1 MPSPKLA
8 DACCLTPH
16 KERLCV
22 DVAEWLS
29 GLGLE
34 RYIQAFQDA
43 EVTTE
48 VLPELTEADLRDL
61 GLPLGPRKIVLKAIQ
76 APGGTLAT
84 VVLPKQEVGLQAA
97 PISEAERR
105 QLTVMFVDLVG
116 STALSSRLD
125 PEEMSELIRSYQNT
139 VAGEIT
145 RFEGHI
151 AKFLG
156 DGVLAYFG
164 WPKAHEDEAERAV
177 RAGLNLT
184 AAVAALAAP
193 TSGSLAARVG
203 IATGLV
209 VVGHLVGEEEARER
223 AVVGETPNLAARLQ
237 EVAEPGC
244 VVVSEATR
252 RLLGDLFA
260 YRDLGSPRLKGFA
273 EPVRAWSILGEG
285 TAESR
290 FDARYGAS
298 TTALVGRDQELALLL
313 DRWERAKE
321 GEGQVVLL
329 VGEPGIG
336 KSRLVHSLRERLGS
350 EPRTPLRQYCSPY
363 HTNSALYPVI
373 GLLERAAGLQ
383 REDPPERQLDK
394 LETMLALAVEN
405 VEESAPL
412 LADLLA
418 IPSAGRYPP
427 LDLNPLQKKERI
439 FQTLLDQ
446 LAGLASRQPV
456 LALYE
461 DVHWIDPTTRELLG
475 RVVDR
480 VQRLRVL
487 AVITFRPEFAPPWT
501 GHGHVTTL
509 SLSRLG
515 RRQGTAVVGRVTGGK
530 RLPDEVLE
538 QILAKTD
545 GVPLFVEELTKTV
558 LESGL
563 LEDRGDCYE
572 LTGPLPPLA
581 IPATLQDSLMA
592 RLDRLASVK
601 EVAQMAACIGR
612 EFSDELLAAV
622 ASLGEHA
629 LGDALAQLLTAE
641 LIFRR
646 GSPPKLVYSFKHA
659 LVQDVAHE
667 SLLKSRRQQIHARI
681 AAVLE
686 ECFPAVAETEPETLA
701 QHLTEAGLAD
711 QAVGYWLRAGRNAV
725 ARSANLEAISHLS
738 KGLEALNRLPA
749 GPERDR
755 KELALQTAI
764 GTPLIAVHGY
774 AAPQTGATY
783 SRARFLCER
792 LGDTSALFATLSGE
806 FTYHF
811 VRGDYGMMRQLT
823 DEARRTSERTADAAL
838 LLAAHRLSGLT
849 ALQVGAFVEARS
861 EFEAI
866 LRLYDPSQ
874 HRPPPVHYVHDPK
887 ISALPYL
894 AVILWILGYPE
905 QARRWSV
912 AALEYA
918 ELLNQANL
926 TAHVRVYGGA
936 GLAELL
942 RDTAAVRG
950 HADAIIGLADQHSL
964 HYFRLS
970 GLILRGWVMAQE
982 GASDAGLA
990 LMCQS
995 AAERLALGVG
1005 WYQIR
1010 YLCMLAASYLHTGA
1024 AEEGLGVIAQAA
1036 DLVIRN
1042 NDHIWE
1048 AELCRLKGQLLS
1060 VRGAASAEVGFCFE
1074 QALATARGQS
1084 AKSFELRAATT
1095 LARLR
1100 RDQGKRPEARALLA
1114 PIYGWFTEGFDTHDL
1129 KEAKALLDDVS

>member
-1 MPSPKLA
+1 M
-8 DACCLTPH
+8 DI
-16 KERLCV
+16 
-22 DVAEWLS
+22 AEWLR

-34 RYIQAFQDA
+34 RYTQAFQDA

-48 VLPELTEADLRDL
+48 VLAELTEADLREL
-61 GLPLGPRKIVLKAIQ
+61 GLPLGPRKIVLKAIE
-76 APGGTLAT
+76 ALADPPT
-84 VVLPKQEVGLQAA
+84 TDLLPEEAREEVGSKTVA
-97 PISEAERR
+97 ISVEAGRR

-116 STALSSRLD
+116 STALSTRLD
-125 PEEMSELIRSYQNT
+125 PEEMGDLIRNYQNT

-164 WPKAHEDEAERAV
+164 WPRAHEDEAERAA
-177 RAGLNLT
+177 RAGLSLT

-193 TSGSLAARVG
+193 GDGALAARVG

-237 EVAEPGC
+237 EVAEPGR
-244 VVVSEATR
+244 VVVAEATR

-260 YRDLGSPRLKGFA
+260 YRDLGALRLKGFA
-273 EPVRAWSILGEG
+273 EPVRVWSILGEG
-285 TAESR
+285 AAESR
-290 FDARYGAS
+290 FDARHAS
-298 TTALVGRDQELALLL
+298 TTVLVGRDQELALLL
-313 DRWERAKE
+313 DRWERAKDS
-321 GEGQVVLL
+321 EGQVVLL
-329 VGEPGIG
+329 AGEPGIG
-336 KSRLVHSLRERLGS
+336 KSRLVHALRERLGS
-350 EPRTPLRQYCSPY
+350 EPRTPLRHYCSPY

-383 REDPPERQLDK
+383 RGEPPERQLDT
-394 LETMLALAVEN
+394 LEAMLALAVEN
-405 VEESAPL
+405 VQESAPL
-412 LADLLA
+412 FADLLA
-418 IPSAGRYPP
+418 IPTGGRYRP
-427 LDLNPLQKKERI
+427 LDLSPQHKKERI
-439 FQTLLDQ
+439 FQALLNQ
-446 LAGLASRQPV
+446 VAGLASRQPV

-461 DVHWIDPTTRELLG
+461 DVHWIDPTTLELLG

-487 AVITFRPEFAPPWT
+487 TVITFRPEFAPPWT

-509 SLSRLG
+509 SLSRLA
-515 RRQGTAVVGRVTGGK
+515 RRQGAAVVGRVTGGK

-563 LEDRGDCYE
+563 LEDTGDCYE

-612 EFSDELLAAV
+612 EFSHELLAAV
-622 ASLGEHA
+622 ASLGENA

-646 GSPPKLVYSFKHA
+646 GAPLKVGYSFKHA

-686 ECFPAVAETEPETLA
+686 ERFPTVAETEPEMLA
-701 QHLTEAGLAD
+701 QHLTEAGLAGR
-711 QAVGYWLRAGRNAV
+711 AVGYWLRAGRSA
-725 ARSANLEAISHLS
+725 AERSANLEAISHLS

-749 GPERDR
+749 CPERDR
-755 KELALQTAI
+755 QELTLQTAI

-774 AAPQTGATY
+774 AAPQTGAAY
-783 SRARFLCER
+783 SRARLLCER
-792 LGDTSALFATLSGE
+792 LGDTGALFATLSGE

-823 DEARRTSERTADAAL
+823 EEARRTSERTADAAL
-838 LLAAHRLSGLT
+838 RLAAHRLSGLT

-861 EFEAI
+861 EFETI
-866 LRLYDPSQ
+866 LRLYDPSR
-874 HRPPPVHYVHDPK
+874 HRPPPVHFVHDPK

-905 QARRWSV
+905 QARCWSV
-912 AALEYA
+912 AALQYA
-918 ELLNQANL
+918 EVLNQANL

-950 HADAIIGLADQHSL
+950 HADAIISLADQHRL

-970 GLILRGWVMAQE
+970 GLILRGWVIAQE
-982 GASDAGLA
+982 GATEEGLA
-990 LMCQS
+990 LMRQS

-1010 YLCMLAASYLHTGA
+1010 YLCMLAATHLQAGT

-1036 DLVIRN
+1036 NLVARN
-1042 NDHIWE
+1042 NDHMWE
-1048 AELCRLKGQLLS
+1048 AELRRLEGELRSAQ
-1060 VRGAASAEVGFCFE
+1060 GASPADVESCFE

-1084 AKSFELRAATT
+1084 AKSFELRASIS

-1100 RDQGKRPEARALLA
+1100 RDQGKHAEARALLA
-1114 PIYGWFTEGFDTHDL
+1114 PVYGWFTEGFDTRDL
-1129 KEAKALLDDVS
+1129 KEAKALLDELS

>member
-1 MPSPKLA
+1 M
-8 DACCLTPH
+8 DI
-16 KERLCV
+16 
-22 DVAEWLS
+22 AEWLR

-34 RYIQAFQDA
+34 RYTQAFQDA

-48 VLPELTEADLRDL
+48 VLAELTEADLREL
-61 GLPLGPRKIVLKAIQ
+61 GLPLGPRKIVLKAIE
-76 APGGTLAT
+76 ALADPPT
-84 VVLPKQEVGLQAA
+84 TDLLPEEAREEVGSKTVA
-97 PISEAERR
+97 ISVEAGRR

-116 STALSSRLD
+116 STALSTRLD
-125 PEEMSELIRSYQNT
+125 PEEMGDLIRNYQNT

-164 WPKAHEDEAERAV
+164 WPRAHEDEAERAA
-177 RAGLNLT
+177 RAGLSLT

-193 TSGSLAARVG
+193 GDGALAARVG

-237 EVAEPGC
+237 EVAEPGR
-244 VVVSEATR
+244 VVVAEATR

-260 YRDLGSPRLKGFA
+260 YRDLGALRLKGFA
-273 EPVRAWSILGEG
+273 EPVRVWSILGEG
-285 TAESR
+285 AAESR
-290 FDARYGAS
+290 FDARHAS

-313 DRWERAKE
+313 DRWERAKDS
-321 GEGQVVLL
+321 EGQVVLL
-329 VGEPGIG
+329 AGEPGIG
-336 KSRLVHSLRERLGS
+336 KSRLVHALRERLGS
-350 EPRTPLRQYCSPY
+350 EPRTPLRHYCSPY
-363 HTNSALYPVI
+363 HTNSAFYPVI

-383 REDPPERQLDK
+383 RGEPPERQLDT
-394 LETMLALAVEN
+394 LEAMLALAVEN
-405 VEESAPL
+405 VQESAPL
-412 LADLLA
+412 FADLLA
-418 IPSAGRYPP
+418 IPTGGRYRP
-427 LDLNPLQKKERI
+427 LDLSPQHRKERI
-439 FQTLLDQ
+439 FQALLDQ
-446 LAGLASRQPV
+446 VAGLASRQPV

-461 DVHWIDPTTRELLG
+461 DVHWIDPTTLELLG

-509 SLSRLG
+509 SLSRLA
-515 RRQGTAVVGRVTGGK
+515 RRQGAAVLGRVTGGK

-563 LEDRGDCYE
+563 LEDTGDCYE

-612 EFSDELLAAV
+612 EFSHELLAAV
-622 ASLGEHA
+622 ASLGENA

-646 GSPPKLVYSFKHA
+646 GAPPKVGYSFKHA

-686 ECFPAVAETEPETLA
+686 ERFPTVAETEPEMLA
-701 QHLTEAGLAD
+701 QHLTEAGLAGR
-711 QAVGYWLRAGRNAV
+711 AVGYWLRAGRSA
-725 ARSANLEAISHLS
+725 AERSANLEAISHLS

-749 GPERDR
+749 CPERDR
-755 KELALQTAI
+755 QELTLQTAI

-774 AAPQTGATY
+774 AAPQTGAAY
-783 SRARFLCER
+783 SRARLLCER
-792 LGDTSALFATLSGE
+792 LGDTGALFATLSGE

-823 DEARRTSERTADAAL
+823 EEARRTSERTADAAL
-838 LLAAHRLSGLT
+838 RLAAHRLSGLT

-861 EFEAI
+861 EFETI
-866 LRLYDPSQ
+866 LRLYDPSR
-874 HRPPPVHYVHDPK
+874 HRPPPVHFVHDPK

-905 QARRWSV
+905 QARCWSV
-912 AALEYA
+912 AALQYA
-918 ELLNQANL
+918 EVLNQANL

-950 HADAIIGLADQHSL
+950 HADAIISLADQHRL

-970 GLILRGWVMAQE
+970 GLILRGWVIAQE
-982 GASDAGLA
+982 GATEEGLA
-990 LMCQS
+990 LMRQS

-1010 YLCMLAASYLHTGA
+1010 YLCMLAATHLQAGT

-1036 DLVIRN
+1036 NLVARN
-1042 NDHIWE
+1042 NDHMWE
-1048 AELCRLKGQLLS
+1048 AELRRLEGELRSAQ
-1060 VRGAASAEVGFCFE
+1060 GASPADVESCFE

-1084 AKSFELRAATT
+1084 AKSFELRASIS

-1100 RDQGKRPEARALLA
+1100 RDQGKHAEARALLA
-1114 PIYGWFTEGFDTHDL
+1114 PVYGWFTEGFDTRDL
-1129 KEAKALLDDVS
+1129 KEAKALLDELS

>member
-1 MPSPKLA
+1 
-8 DACCLTPH
+8 
-16 KERLCV
+16 V
-22 DVAEWLS
+22 DIAEWLR

-34 RYIQAFQDA
+34 RYTQAFQDA

-48 VLPELTEADLRDL
+48 VLAELTEADLREL
-61 GLPLGPRKIVLKAIQ
+61 GLPLGPRKIVLKAIE
-76 APGGTLAT
+76 ALADPPT
-84 VVLPKQEVGLQAA
+84 TDLLPEEAREEVGSKTVA
-97 PISEAERR
+97 ISVEAGRR

-116 STALSSRLD
+116 STALSTRLD
-125 PEEMSELIRSYQNT
+125 PEEMGDLIRNYQNT

-164 WPKAHEDEAERAV
+164 WPRAHEDEAERAA
-177 RAGLNLT
+177 RAGLSLT

-193 TSGSLAARVG
+193 GDGALAARVG

-237 EVAEPGC
+237 EVAEPGR
-244 VVVSEATR
+244 VVVAEATR

-260 YRDLGSPRLKGFA
+260 YRDLGALRLKGFA
-273 EPVRAWSILGEG
+273 EPVRVWSILGEG
-285 TAESR
+285 AAESR
-290 FDARYGAS
+290 FDARHAS

-313 DRWERAKE
+313 DRWERAKDS
-321 GEGQVVLL
+321 EGQVVLL
-329 VGEPGIG
+329 AGEPGIG
-336 KSRLVHSLRERLGS
+336 KSRLVHALRERLGS
-350 EPRTPLRQYCSPY
+350 EPRTPLRHYCSPY
-363 HTNSALYPVI
+363 HTNSAFYPVI

-383 REDPPERQLDK
+383 RGEPPERQLDT
-394 LETMLALAVEN
+394 LEAMLALAVEN
-405 VEESAPL
+405 VQESAPL
-412 LADLLA
+412 FADLLA
-418 IPSAGRYPP
+418 IPTGGRYRP
-427 LDLNPLQKKERI
+427 LDLSPQHRKERI
-439 FQTLLDQ
+439 FQALLNQ
-446 LAGLASRQPV
+446 VAGLASRQPV

-461 DVHWIDPTTRELLG
+461 DVHWIDPTTLELLG

-509 SLSRLG
+509 SLSRLA
-515 RRQGTAVVGRVTGGK
+515 RRQGAAVVGRVTGGK

-563 LEDRGDCYE
+563 LEDTGDCYE

-612 EFSDELLAAV
+612 EFSHELLAAV
-622 ASLGEHA
+622 ASLGENA

-646 GSPPKLVYSFKHA
+646 GAPPKVGYSFKHA

-686 ECFPAVAETEPETLA
+686 ERFPTVAETEPEMLA
-701 QHLTEAGLAD
+701 QHLTEAGLAGR
-711 QAVGYWLRAGRNAV
+711 AVGYWLRAGRSA
-725 ARSANLEAISHLS
+725 AERSANLEAISHLS

-749 GPERDR
+749 CPERDR
-755 KELALQTAI
+755 QELTLQTAI

-774 AAPQTGATY
+774 AAPQTGAAY
-783 SRARFLCER
+783 SRARLLCER
-792 LGDTSALFATLSGE
+792 LGDTGALFATLSGE

-823 DEARRTSERTADAAL
+823 EEARRTSERTADAAL
-838 LLAAHRLSGLT
+838 RLAAHRLSGLT

-861 EFEAI
+861 EFETI
-866 LRLYDPSQ
+866 LRLYDPSR
-874 HRPPPVHYVHDPK
+874 HRPPPVHFVHDPK

-905 QARRWSV
+905 QARCWSV
-912 AALEYA
+912 AALQYA
-918 ELLNQANL
+918 EVLNQANL

-950 HADAIIGLADQHSL
+950 HADAIISLADQHRL

-970 GLILRGWVMAQE
+970 GLILRGWVIAQE
-982 GASDAGLA
+982 GATEEGLA
-990 LMCQS
+990 LMRQS

-1010 YLCMLAASYLHTGA
+1010 YLCMLAATHLQAGT

-1036 DLVIRN
+1036 NLVARN
-1042 NDHIWE
+1042 NDHMWE
-1048 AELCRLKGQLLS
+1048 AELRRLEGELRSAQ
-1060 VRGAASAEVGFCFE
+1060 GASPADVESCFE

-1084 AKSFELRAATT
+1084 AKSFELRASIS

-1100 RDQGKRPEARALLA
+1100 RDQGKHAEARALLA
-1114 PIYGWFTEGFDTHDL
+1114 PVYGWFTEGFDTRDL
-1129 KEAKALLDDVS
+1129 KEAKALLDELS

>member
-1 MPSPKLA
+1 
-8 DACCLTPH
+8 
-16 KERLCV
+16 V
-22 DVAEWLS
+22 DIAEWLR

-34 RYIQAFQDA
+34 RYTQAFQDA

-48 VLPELTEADLRDL
+48 VLAELTEADLREL
-61 GLPLGPRKIVLKAIQ
+61 GLPLGPRKIVLKAIE
-76 APGGTLAT
+76 ALADPPT
-84 VVLPKQEVGLQAA
+84 TDLLPEEAREEVGSKTVA
-97 PISEAERR
+97 ISVEAGRR

-125 PEEMSELIRSYQNT
+125 PEEMGDLIRNYQNT

-164 WPKAHEDEAERAV
+164 WPRAHEDEAERAA
-177 RAGLNLT
+177 RAGLSLT

-193 TSGSLAARVG
+193 GDGALAARVG

-237 EVAEPGC
+237 EVAEPGR
-244 VVVSEATR
+244 VVVAEATR

-260 YRDLGSPRLKGFA
+260 YRDLGALRLKGFA
-273 EPVRAWSILGEG
+273 EPVRVWSILGEG
-285 TAESR
+285 AAESR
-290 FDARYGAS
+290 FDARHAS

-313 DRWERAKE
+313 DRWERAKDS
-321 GEGQVVLL
+321 EGQVVLL
-329 VGEPGIG
+329 AGEPGIG
-336 KSRLVHSLRERLGS
+336 KSRLVHALRERLGS
-350 EPRTPLRQYCSPY
+350 EPRTPLRHYCSPY
-363 HTNSALYPVI
+363 HTNSAFYPVI

-383 REDPPERQLDK
+383 RGEPPERQLDT
-394 LETMLALAVEN
+394 LEAMLALAVEN
-405 VEESAPL
+405 VQESAPL
-412 LADLLA
+412 FADLLA
-418 IPSAGRYPP
+418 IPTGGRYRP
-427 LDLNPLQKKERI
+427 LDLSPQHRKERI
-439 FQTLLDQ
+439 FQALLDQ
-446 LAGLASRQPV
+446 VAGLASRQPV

-461 DVHWIDPTTRELLG
+461 DVHWIDPTTLELLG

-509 SLSRLG
+509 SLSRLA
-515 RRQGTAVVGRVTGGK
+515 RRQGAAVVGRVTGGK

-563 LEDRGDCYE
+563 LEDTGDCYE

-612 EFSDELLAAV
+612 EFSHELLAAV
-622 ASLGEHA
+622 ASLGENA

-646 GSPPKLVYSFKHA
+646 GAPPKVGYSFKHA

-686 ECFPAVAETEPETLA
+686 ERFPTVAETEPEMLA
-701 QHLTEAGLAD
+701 QHLTEAGLAGR
-711 QAVGYWLRAGRNAV
+711 AVGYWLRAGRSA
-725 ARSANLEAISHLS
+725 AERSANLEAISHLS

-749 GPERDR
+749 CPERDR
-755 KELALQTAI
+755 QELTLQTAI

-774 AAPQTGATY
+774 AAPQTGAAY
-783 SRARFLCER
+783 SRARLLCER
-792 LGDTSALFATLSGE
+792 LGDTGALFATLSGE

-823 DEARRTSERTADAAL
+823 EEARRTSERTADAAL
-838 LLAAHRLSGLT
+838 RLAAHRLSGLT

-861 EFEAI
+861 EFETI
-866 LRLYDPSQ
+866 LRLYDPSR
-874 HRPPPVHYVHDPK
+874 HRPPPVHFVHDPK

-905 QARRWSV
+905 QARCWSV
-912 AALEYA
+912 AALQYA
-918 ELLNQANL
+918 EVLNQANL

-950 HADAIIGLADQHSL
+950 HADAIISLADQHRL

-970 GLILRGWVMAQE
+970 GLILRGWVIAQE
-982 GASDAGLA
+982 GATEEGLA
-990 LMCQS
+990 LMRQS

-1010 YLCMLAASYLHTGA
+1010 YLCMLAATHLQAGT

-1036 DLVIRN
+1036 NLVARN
-1042 NDHIWE
+1042 NDHMWE
-1048 AELCRLKGQLLS
+1048 AELRRLEGELRSAQ
-1060 VRGAASAEVGFCFE
+1060 GASPADVESCFE

-1084 AKSFELRAATT
+1084 AKSFELRASIS

-1100 RDQGKRPEARALLA
+1100 RDQGKHAEARALLA
-1114 PIYGWFTEGFDTHDL
+1114 PVYGWFTEGFDTRDL
-1129 KEAKALLDDVS
+1129 KEAKALLDELS

>member
-1 MPSPKLA
+1 M
-8 DACCLTPH
+8 DI
-16 KERLCV
+16 
-22 DVAEWLS
+22 AEWLR

-34 RYIQAFQDA
+34 RYTQAFQDA

-48 VLPELTEADLRDL
+48 VLPELTEADLREL

-76 APGGTLAT
+76 ALAGAPTT
-84 VVLPKQEVGLQAA
+84 VLLPEAAGEEAGSKAA
-97 PISEAERR
+97 PIPVEAGRR

-125 PEEMSELIRSYQNT
+125 PEEMGELIRNYQNM

-164 WPKAHEDEAERAV
+164 WPRAHEDEAERAV
-177 RAGLNLT
+177 RAGLSLT

-193 TSGSLAARVG
+193 GGGALAARVG

-237 EVAEPGC
+237 GVAEPGR
-244 VVVSEATR
+244 VVVAEATR

-260 YRDLGSPRLKGFA
+260 YRDLDALRLKGFA

-290 FDARYGAS
+290 FDARHGAS

-329 VGEPGIG
+329 AGEPGIG
-336 KSRLVHSLRERLGS
+336 KSCLVHGLRERLGS
-350 EPRTPLRQYCSPY
+350 EPRTPLRHYCSPY
-363 HTNSALYPVI
+363 HANSALYPVI

-383 REDPPERQLDK
+383 RGDPPERQLDK

-405 VEESAPL
+405 VQESAPL
-412 LADLLA
+412 FADLLA
-418 IPSAGRYPP
+418 IPTGRRYRP
-427 LDLNPLQKKERI
+427 LDLSPQHKKERI
-439 FQTLLDQ
+439 FQALLDQ
-446 LAGLASRQPV
+446 LAGLSSRQPV

-461 DVHWIDPTTRELLG
+461 DVHWIDPTTLDLLG

-480 VQRLRVL
+480 VQRLRAL

-501 GHGHVTTL
+501 GHGHVTAL

-515 RRQGTAVVGRVTGGK
+515 RRQVAAVIGRVTGGK

-563 LEDRGDCYE
+563 LEDTGDCYE

-592 RLDRLASVK
+592 RLDRLAPVK

-612 EFSDELLAAV
+612 EFSHELLAAV
-622 ASLGEHA
+622 ASPGENA

-646 GSPPKLVYSFKHA
+646 GVPPKVGYSFKHA

-686 ECFPAVAETEPETLA
+686 ECFPTVAETEPETLA

-711 QAVGYWLRAGRNAV
+711 RAVGYWLRAGRNA
-725 ARSANLEAISHLS
+725 AERSANLEAISHLS
-738 KGLEALNRLPA
+738 KGLEALNRLPED
-749 GPERDR
+749 PERDR
-755 KELALQTAI
+755 QELALQTAI

-774 AAPQTGATY
+774 AAPQTGAAY
-783 SRARFLCER
+783 SRARLLCER
-792 LGDTSALFATLSGE
+792 LGDAGALFATLSGE

-811 VRGDYGMMRQLT
+811 VRGDYGMMRQLAE
-823 DEARRTSERTADAAL
+823 EARRTSERTADAAL
-838 LLAAHRLSGLT
+838 RLAAHRLSGLT
-849 ALQVGAFVEARS
+849 ALHVGAFVEARS

-887 ISALPYL
+887 ISALAYL
-894 AVILWILGYPE
+894 PVILWILGYPE
-905 QARRWSV
+905 QARRGSV
-912 AALEYA
+912 AALQYA
-918 ELLNQANL
+918 EVLNQANL

-950 HADAIIGLADQHSL
+950 HADAIISLADQHSL

-982 GASDAGLA
+982 GATEAGPA
-990 LMCQS
+990 LMRQS
-995 AAERLALGVG
+995 AAERLALGVR

-1010 YLCMLAASYLHTGA
+1010 YLCMLAATHLQAGA
-1024 AEEGLGVIAQAA
+1024 AEEGLGVIAQAT
-1036 DLVIRN
+1036 DLVARN
-1042 NDHIWE
+1042 NEHMWE
-1048 AELCRLKGQLLS
+1048 AELRRLEGELRSAQ
-1060 VRGAASAEVGFCFE
+1060 GASPADAESCFE
-1074 QALATARGQS
+1074 QALATARGQG
-1084 AKSFELRAATT
+1084 AKSFELRAAIS

-1100 RDQGKRPEARALLA
+1100 RDQGKHPEARALLA
-1114 PIYGWFTEGFDTHDL
+1114 PVYGWFTEGFDTRDL
-1129 KEAKALLDDVS
+1129 KEAKALLDELS

>member
-1 MPSPKLA
+1 
-8 DACCLTPH
+8 
-16 KERLCV
+16 V
-22 DVAEWLS
+22 DIAEWLR

-34 RYIQAFQDA
+34 RYTQAFQDA

-48 VLPELTEADLRDL
+48 VLAELTEADLREL
-61 GLPLGPRKIVLKAIQ
+61 GLPLGPRKIVLKAIE
-76 APGGTLAT
+76 ALADPPT
-84 VVLPKQEVGLQAA
+84 TDLLPEEAREEVGSKTVA
-97 PISEAERR
+97 ISVEAGRR

-116 STALSSRLD
+116 STALSTRLD
-125 PEEMSELIRSYQNT
+125 PEEMGDLIRNYQNT

-164 WPKAHEDEAERAV
+164 WPRAHEDEAERAA
-177 RAGLNLT
+177 RAGLSLT

-193 TSGSLAARVG
+193 GDGALAARVG

-237 EVAEPGC
+237 EVAEPGR
-244 VVVSEATR
+244 VVVAEATR

-260 YRDLGSPRLKGFA
+260 YRDLGALRLKGFA
-273 EPVRAWSILGEG
+273 EPVRVWSILGEG
-285 TAESR
+285 AAESR
-290 FDARYGAS
+290 FDARHAS

-313 DRWERAKE
+313 DRWERAKDS
-321 GEGQVVLL
+321 EGQVVLL
-329 VGEPGIG
+329 AGEPGIG
-336 KSRLVHSLRERLGS
+336 KSRLVHALRERLGS
-350 EPRTPLRQYCSPY
+350 EPRTPLRHYCSPY
-363 HTNSALYPVI
+363 HTNSAFYPVI

-383 REDPPERQLDK
+383 RGEPPERQLDT
-394 LETMLALAVEN
+394 LEAMLALAVEN
-405 VEESAPL
+405 VQESAPL
-412 LADLLA
+412 FADLLA
-418 IPSAGRYPP
+418 IPTGGRYRP
-427 LDLNPLQKKERI
+427 LDLSPQHRKERI
-439 FQTLLDQ
+439 FQALLDQ
-446 LAGLASRQPV
+446 VAGLASRQPV

-461 DVHWIDPTTRELLG
+461 DVHWIDPTTLELLG

-509 SLSRLG
+509 SLSRLA
-515 RRQGTAVVGRVTGGK
+515 RRQGAAVVGRVTGGK

-563 LEDRGDCYE
+563 LEDTGDCYE

-612 EFSDELLAAV
+612 EFSHELLAAV
-622 ASLGEHA
+622 ASLGENA

-646 GSPPKLVYSFKHA
+646 GAPPKVGYSFKHA

-686 ECFPAVAETEPETLA
+686 ERFPTVAETEPEMLA
-701 QHLTEAGLAD
+701 QHLTEAGLAGR
-711 QAVGYWLRAGRNAV
+711 AVGYWLRAGRSA
-725 ARSANLEAISHLS
+725 AERSANLEAISHLS

-749 GPERDR
+749 CPERDR
-755 KELALQTAI
+755 QELTLQTAI

-774 AAPQTGATY
+774 AAPQTGAAY
-783 SRARFLCER
+783 SRARLLCER
-792 LGDTSALFATLSGE
+792 LGDTGALFATLSGE

-823 DEARRTSERTADAAL
+823 EEARRTSERTADAAL
-838 LLAAHRLSGLT
+838 RLAAHRLSGLT

-861 EFEAI
+861 EFETI
-866 LRLYDPSQ
+866 LRLYDPSR
-874 HRPPPVHYVHDPK
+874 HRPPPVHFVHDPK

-905 QARRWSV
+905 QARCWSV
-912 AALEYA
+912 AALQYA
-918 ELLNQANL
+918 EVLNQANL

-950 HADAIIGLADQHSL
+950 HADAIISLADQHRL

-970 GLILRGWVMAQE
+970 GLILRGWVIAQE
-982 GASDAGLA
+982 GATEEGLA
-990 LMCQS
+990 LMRQS

-1010 YLCMLAASYLHTGA
+1010 YLCMLAATHLQAGT

-1036 DLVIRN
+1036 NLVARN
-1042 NDHIWE
+1042 NDHMWE
-1048 AELCRLKGQLLS
+1048 AELRRLEGELRSAQ
-1060 VRGAASAEVGFCFE
+1060 GASPADVESCFE

-1084 AKSFELRAATT
+1084 AKSFELRASIS

-1100 RDQGKRPEARALLA
+1100 RDQGKHAEARALLA
-1114 PIYGWFTEGFDTHDL
+1114 PVYGWFTEGFDTRDL
-1129 KEAKALLDDVS
+1129 KEAKALLDELS

>member
-1 MPSPKLA
+1 M
-8 DACCLTPH
+8 DI
-16 KERLCV
+16 
-22 DVAEWLS
+22 AEWLR

-34 RYIQAFQDA
+34 RYTQAFQDA

-48 VLPELTEADLRDL
+48 VLAELTEADLREL
-61 GLPLGPRKIVLKAIQ
+61 GLPLGPRKIVLKAIE
-76 APGGTLAT
+76 ALADPPT
-84 VVLPKQEVGLQAA
+84 TDLLPEEAREEVGSKTVA
-97 PISEAERR
+97 ISVEAGRR

-116 STALSSRLD
+116 STALSTRLD
-125 PEEMSELIRSYQNT
+125 PEEMGDLIRNYQNT

-164 WPKAHEDEAERAV
+164 WPRAHEDEAERAA
-177 RAGLNLT
+177 RAGLSLT

-193 TSGSLAARVG
+193 GDGALAARVG

-237 EVAEPGC
+237 EVAEPGR
-244 VVVSEATR
+244 VVVAEATR

-260 YRDLGSPRLKGFA
+260 YRDLGALRLKGFA
-273 EPVRAWSILGEG
+273 EPVRVWSILGEG
-285 TAESR
+285 AAESR
-290 FDARYGAS
+290 FDARHAS

-313 DRWERAKE
+313 DRWERAKDS
-321 GEGQVVLL
+321 EGQVVLL
-329 VGEPGIG
+329 AGEPGIG
-336 KSRLVHSLRERLGS
+336 KSRLVHALRERLGS
-350 EPRTPLRQYCSPY
+350 EPRTPLRHYCSPY
-363 HTNSALYPVI
+363 HTNSAFYPVI

-383 REDPPERQLDK
+383 RGEPPERQLDT
-394 LETMLALAVEN
+394 LEAMLALAVEN
-405 VEESAPL
+405 VQESAPL
-412 LADLLA
+412 FADLLA
-418 IPSAGRYPP
+418 IPTGGRYRP
-427 LDLNPLQKKERI
+427 LDLSPQHRKERI
-439 FQTLLDQ
+439 FQALLDQ
-446 LAGLASRQPV
+446 VAGLASRQPV

-461 DVHWIDPTTRELLG
+461 DVHWIDPTTLELLG

-509 SLSRLG
+509 SLSRLA
-515 RRQGTAVVGRVTGGK
+515 RRQGAAVVGRVTGGK

-563 LEDRGDCYE
+563 LEDTGDCYE

-612 EFSDELLAAV
+612 EFSHELLAAV
-622 ASLGEHA
+622 ASLGENA

-646 GSPPKLVYSFKHA
+646 GAPPKVGYSFKHA

-686 ECFPAVAETEPETLA
+686 ERFPTVAETEPEMLA
-701 QHLTEAGLAD
+701 QHLTEAGLAGR
-711 QAVGYWLRAGRNAV
+711 AVGYWLRAGRSA
-725 ARSANLEAISHLS
+725 AERSANLEAISHLS

-749 GPERDR
+749 CPERDR
-755 KELALQTAI
+755 QELTLQTAI

-774 AAPQTGATY
+774 AAPQTGAAY
-783 SRARFLCER
+783 SRARLLCER
-792 LGDTSALFATLSGE
+792 LGDTGALFATLSGE

-823 DEARRTSERTADAAL
+823 EEARRTSERTADAAL
-838 LLAAHRLSGLT
+838 RLAAHRLSGLT

-861 EFEAI
+861 EFETI
-866 LRLYDPSQ
+866 LRLYDPSR
-874 HRPPPVHYVHDPK
+874 HRPPPVHFVHDPK

-905 QARRWSV
+905 QARCWSV
-912 AALEYA
+912 AALQYA
-918 ELLNQANL
+918 EVLNQANL

-950 HADAIIGLADQHSL
+950 HADAIISLADQHRL

-970 GLILRGWVMAQE
+970 GLILRGWVIAQE
-982 GASDAGLA
+982 GATEEGLA
-990 LMCQS
+990 LMRQS

-1010 YLCMLAASYLHTGA
+1010 YLCMLAATHLQAGT

-1036 DLVIRN
+1036 NLVARN
-1042 NDHIWE
+1042 NDHMWE
-1048 AELCRLKGQLLS
+1048 AELRRLEGELRSAQ
-1060 VRGAASAEVGFCFE
+1060 GASPADVESCFE

-1084 AKSFELRAATT
+1084 AKSFELRASIS

-1100 RDQGKRPEARALLA
+1100 RDQGKHAEARALLA
-1114 PIYGWFTEGFDTHDL
+1114 PVYGWFTEGFDTRDL
-1129 KEAKALLDDVS
+1129 KEAKALLDELS

>member
-1 MPSPKLA
+1 M
-8 DACCLTPH
+8 
-16 KERLCV
+16 

-76 APGGTLAT
+76 APAGTLTT

-97 PISEAERR
+97 PTTEAERR

-193 TSGSLAARVG
+193 TSGSLATRVG

-418 IPSAGRYPP
+418 IPSAGRYRP

>member
-1 MPSPKLA
+1 M
-8 DACCLTPH
+8 DI
-16 KERLCV
+16 
-22 DVAEWLS
+22 AEWLR

-34 RYIQAFQDA
+34 RYTQAFQDA

-48 VLPELTEADLRDL
+48 VLAELTEADLREL
-61 GLPLGPRKIVLKAIQ
+61 GLPLGPRKIVLKAIE
-76 APGGTLAT
+76 ALADPPTTDLLLEEAREESKT
-84 VVLPKQEVGLQAA
+84 VA
-97 PISEAERR
+97 ISVEAGRR

-116 STALSSRLD
+116 STALSTRLD
-125 PEEMSELIRSYQNT
+125 PEEMGDLIRNYQNT

-164 WPKAHEDEAERAV
+164 WPRAHEDEAERAA
-177 RAGLNLT
+177 RAGLSLT

-193 TSGSLAARVG
+193 GDGALAARVG

-237 EVAEPGC
+237 EVAEPGR
-244 VVVSEATR
+244 VVVAEATR

-260 YRDLGSPRLKGFA
+260 YRDLGALCLKGFA
-273 EPVRAWSILGEG
+273 EPVRVWSILGEG
-285 TAESR
+285 AAESR
-290 FDARYGAS
+290 FDARHAS
-298 TTALVGRDQELALLL
+298 TTVLVGRDQELALLL
-313 DRWERAKE
+313 DRWERAKD

-329 VGEPGIG
+329 AGEPGIG
-336 KSRLVHSLRERLGS
+336 KSRLVHALRERLGS
-350 EPRTPLRQYCSPY
+350 EPRTPLRHYCSPY
-363 HTNSALYPVI
+363 HTNSAFYPVI

-383 REDPPERQLDK
+383 RGEPPERQLDT
-394 LETMLALAVEN
+394 LEAMLALAVEN
-405 VEESAPL
+405 VQESAPL
-412 LADLLA
+412 FADLLA
-418 IPSAGRYPP
+418 IPTGGRYRP
-427 LDLNPLQKKERI
+427 LDLSPQHRKERI
-439 FQTLLDQ
+439 FQALLDQ
-446 LAGLASRQPV
+446 VAGLASRQPV

-461 DVHWIDPTTRELLG
+461 DVHWIDPTTLELLG
-475 RVVDR
+475 RIVDR

-487 AVITFRPEFAPPWT
+487 TVITFRPEFAPPWT

-509 SLSRLG
+509 SLSRLA
-515 RRQGTAVVGRVTGGK
+515 RRQGAAVVGRVTGGK

-563 LEDRGDCYE
+563 LEDTGDCYE

-612 EFSDELLAAV
+612 EFSHELLAAV
-622 ASLGEHA
+622 ASLGENA

-646 GSPPKLVYSFKHA
+646 GAPPKVGYSFKHA

-686 ECFPAVAETEPETLA
+686 ERFPTVAETEPEMLA
-701 QHLTEAGLAD
+701 QHLTEAGLAGR
-711 QAVGYWLRAGRNAV
+711 AVGYWLRAGRSA
-725 ARSANLEAISHLS
+725 AERSANLEAISHLS

-749 GPERDR
+749 CPERDR
-755 KELALQTAI
+755 QELTLQTAI

-774 AAPQTGATY
+774 AAPQTGAAY
-783 SRARFLCER
+783 SRARLLCER
-792 LGDTSALFATLSGE
+792 LGDTGALFATLSGE

-823 DEARRTSERTADAAL
+823 EEARRTSERTADAAL
-838 LLAAHRLSGLT
+838 RLAAHRLSGLT

-861 EFEAI
+861 EFETI
-866 LRLYDPSQ
+866 LRLYDPSR
-874 HRPPPVHYVHDPK
+874 HRPPPVHFVHDPK

-905 QARRWSV
+905 QARCWSV
-912 AALEYA
+912 AALQYA
-918 ELLNQANL
+918 EVLNQANL

-950 HADAIIGLADQHSL
+950 HADAIISLADQHRL

-970 GLILRGWVMAQE
+970 GLILRGWVIAQE
-982 GASDAGLA
+982 GATEEGLA
-990 LMCQS
+990 LMRQS

-1010 YLCMLAASYLHTGA
+1010 YLCMLAATHLQAGT

-1036 DLVIRN
+1036 NLVARN
-1042 NDHIWE
+1042 NDHMWE
-1048 AELCRLKGQLLS
+1048 AELRRLEGELRSAQ
-1060 VRGAASAEVGFCFE
+1060 GASPADVESCFE

-1084 AKSFELRAATT
+1084 AKSFELRASIS

-1100 RDQGKRPEARALLA
+1100 RDQGKHAEARALLA
-1114 PIYGWFTEGFDTHDL
+1114 PVYGWFTEGFDTRDL
-1129 KEAKALLDDVS
+1129 KEAKALLDELS

>member
-1 MPSPKLA
+1 M
-8 DACCLTPH
+8 DI
-16 KERLCV
+16 
-22 DVAEWLS
+22 AEWLR

-34 RYIQAFQDA
+34 RYTQAFQDA

-48 VLPELTEADLRDL
+48 VLAELTEADLREL
-61 GLPLGPRKIVLKAIQ
+61 GLPLGPRKIVLKAIE
-76 APGGTLAT
+76 ALADPPT
-84 VVLPKQEVGLQAA
+84 TDLLPEEAREEVGSKTVA
-97 PISEAERR
+97 ISVEAGRR

-125 PEEMSELIRSYQNT
+125 PEEMGDLIRNYQNT

-164 WPKAHEDEAERAV
+164 WPRAHEDEAERAA
-177 RAGLNLT
+177 RAGLSLT

-193 TSGSLAARVG
+193 GDGALAARVG

-237 EVAEPGC
+237 EVAEPGR
-244 VVVSEATR
+244 VVVAEATR

-260 YRDLGSPRLKGFA
+260 YRDLGALRLKGFA
-273 EPVRAWSILGEG
+273 EPVRVWSILGEG
-285 TAESR
+285 AAESR
-290 FDARYGAS
+290 FDARHAS

-313 DRWERAKE
+313 DRWERAKDS
-321 GEGQVVLL
+321 EGQVVLL
-329 VGEPGIG
+329 AGEPGIG
-336 KSRLVHSLRERLGS
+336 KSRLVHALRERLGS
-350 EPRTPLRQYCSPY
+350 EPRTPLRHYCSPY
-363 HTNSALYPVI
+363 HTNSAFYPVI

-383 REDPPERQLDK
+383 RGEPPERQLDT
-394 LETMLALAVEN
+394 LEAMLALAVEN
-405 VEESAPL
+405 VQESAPL
-412 LADLLA
+412 FADLLA
-418 IPSAGRYPP
+418 IPTGGRYRP
-427 LDLNPLQKKERI
+427 LDLSPQHRKERI
-439 FQTLLDQ
+439 FQALLDQ
-446 LAGLASRQPV
+446 VAGLASRQPV

-461 DVHWIDPTTRELLG
+461 DVHWIDPTTLELLG

-509 SLSRLG
+509 SLSRLA
-515 RRQGTAVVGRVTGGK
+515 RRQGAAVVGRVTGGK

-563 LEDRGDCYE
+563 LEDTGDCYE

-612 EFSDELLAAV
+612 EFSHELLAAV
-622 ASLGEHA
+622 ASLGENA

-646 GSPPKLVYSFKHA
+646 GAPPKVGYSFKHA

-686 ECFPAVAETEPETLA
+686 ERFPTVAETEPEMLA
-701 QHLTEAGLAD
+701 QHLTEAGLAGR
-711 QAVGYWLRAGRNAV
+711 AVGYWLRAGRSA
-725 ARSANLEAISHLS
+725 AERSANLEAISHLS

-749 GPERDR
+749 CPERDR
-755 KELALQTAI
+755 QELTLQTAI

-774 AAPQTGATY
+774 AAPQTGAAY
-783 SRARFLCER
+783 SRARLLCER
-792 LGDTSALFATLSGE
+792 LGDTGALFATLSGE

-823 DEARRTSERTADAAL
+823 EEARRTSERTADAAL
-838 LLAAHRLSGLT
+838 RLAAHRLSGLT

-861 EFEAI
+861 EFETI
-866 LRLYDPSQ
+866 LRLYDPSR
-874 HRPPPVHYVHDPK
+874 HRPPPVHFVHDPK

-905 QARRWSV
+905 QARCWSV
-912 AALEYA
+912 AALQYA
-918 ELLNQANL
+918 EVLNQANL

-950 HADAIIGLADQHSL
+950 HADAIISLADQHRL

-970 GLILRGWVMAQE
+970 GLILRGWVIAQE
-982 GASDAGLA
+982 GATEEGLA
-990 LMCQS
+990 LMRQS

-1010 YLCMLAASYLHTGA
+1010 YLCMLAATHLQAGT

-1036 DLVIRN
+1036 NLVARN
-1042 NDHIWE
+1042 NDHMWE
-1048 AELCRLKGQLLS
+1048 AELRRLEGELRSAQ
-1060 VRGAASAEVGFCFE
+1060 GASPADVESCFE

-1084 AKSFELRAATT
+1084 AKSFELRASIS

-1100 RDQGKRPEARALLA
+1100 RDQGKHAEARALLA
-1114 PIYGWFTEGFDTHDL
+1114 PVYGWFTEGFDTRDL
-1129 KEAKALLDDVS
+1129 KEAKALLDELS

>member
-1 MPSPKLA
+1 M
-8 DACCLTPH
+8 DI
-16 KERLCV
+16 
-22 DVAEWLS
+22 AEWLR

-34 RYIQAFQDA
+34 RYTQAFQDA

-48 VLPELTEADLRDL
+48 VLAELTEADLREL
-61 GLPLGPRKIVLKAIQ
+61 GLPLGPRKIVLKAIE
-76 APGGTLAT
+76 ALADPPTTDLLLEEAREESKT
-84 VVLPKQEVGLQAA
+84 VA
-97 PISEAERR
+97 ISVEAGRR

-125 PEEMSELIRSYQNT
+125 PEEMGDLIRNYQNT

-164 WPKAHEDEAERAV
+164 WPRAHEDEAERAA
-177 RAGLNLT
+177 RAGLSLT

-193 TSGSLAARVG
+193 GDGALAARVG

-237 EVAEPGC
+237 EVAEPGR
-244 VVVSEATR
+244 VVVAEATR

-260 YRDLGSPRLKGFA
+260 YRDLGALRLKGFA
-273 EPVRAWSILGEG
+273 EPVRVWSILGEG
-285 TAESR
+285 AAESR
-290 FDARYGAS
+290 FDARHAS

-313 DRWERAKE
+313 DRWERAKDS
-321 GEGQVVLL
+321 EGQVVLL
-329 VGEPGIG
+329 AGEPGIG
-336 KSRLVHSLRERLGS
+336 KSRLVHALRERLGS
-350 EPRTPLRQYCSPY
+350 EPRTPLRHYCSPY
-363 HTNSALYPVI
+363 HTNSAFYPVI

-383 REDPPERQLDK
+383 RGEPPERQLDT
-394 LETMLALAVEN
+394 LEAMLALAVEN
-405 VEESAPL
+405 VQESAPL
-412 LADLLA
+412 FADLLA
-418 IPSAGRYPP
+418 IPTGGRYRP
-427 LDLNPLQKKERI
+427 LDLSPQHRKERI
-439 FQTLLDQ
+439 FQALLDQ
-446 LAGLASRQPV
+446 VAGLASRQPV

-461 DVHWIDPTTRELLG
+461 DVHWIDPTTLELLG

-509 SLSRLG
+509 SLSRLA
-515 RRQGTAVVGRVTGGK
+515 RRQGAAVVGRVTGGK

-563 LEDRGDCYE
+563 LEDTGDCYE

-612 EFSDELLAAV
+612 EFSHELLAAV
-622 ASLGEHA
+622 ASLGENA

-646 GSPPKLVYSFKHA
+646 GAPPKVGYSFKHA

-686 ECFPAVAETEPETLA
+686 ERFPTVAETEPEMLA
-701 QHLTEAGLAD
+701 QHLTEAGLAGR
-711 QAVGYWLRAGRNAV
+711 AVGYWLRAGRSA
-725 ARSANLEAISHLS
+725 AERSANLEAISHLS

-749 GPERDR
+749 CPERDR
-755 KELALQTAI
+755 QELTLQTAI

-774 AAPQTGATY
+774 AAPQTGAAY
-783 SRARFLCER
+783 SRARLLCER
-792 LGDTSALFATLSGE
+792 LGDTGALFATLSGE

-823 DEARRTSERTADAAL
+823 EEARRTSERTADAAL
-838 LLAAHRLSGLT
+838 RLAAHRLSGLT

-861 EFEAI
+861 EFETI
-866 LRLYDPSQ
+866 LRLYDPSR
-874 HRPPPVHYVHDPK
+874 HRPPPVHFVHDPK

-905 QARRWSV
+905 QARCWSV
-912 AALEYA
+912 AALQYA
-918 ELLNQANL
+918 EVLNQANL

-950 HADAIIGLADQHSL
+950 HADAIISLADQHRL

-970 GLILRGWVMAQE
+970 GLILRGWVIAQE
-982 GASDAGLA
+982 GATEEGLA
-990 LMCQS
+990 LMRQS

-1010 YLCMLAASYLHTGA
+1010 YLCMLAATHLQAGT

-1036 DLVIRN
+1036 NLVARN
-1042 NDHIWE
+1042 NDHMWE
-1048 AELCRLKGQLLS
+1048 AELRRLEGELRSAQ
-1060 VRGAASAEVGFCFE
+1060 GASPADVESCFE

-1084 AKSFELRAATT
+1084 AKSFELRASIS

-1100 RDQGKRPEARALLA
+1100 RDQGKHAEARALLA
-1114 PIYGWFTEGFDTHDL
+1114 PVYGWFTEGFDTRDL
-1129 KEAKALLDDVS
+1129 KEAKALLDELS